1 MCLLLLSGETAISN
15 WTHKTAV
22 KARFSV
28 EDCQTLEH
36 KSRNKYFSNIS
47 ICELFG
53 ITLFSG
59 WNNSCST
66 LNMFPIGKEGEFP
79 CGSDSK
85 ESACNEGDPSSIP
98 GSGWS
103 IPWRKKRHSL
113 QYSCLENSMYRG
125 AWRLQS
131 VGIPKSRTWLS
142 DYTFTF
148 SLENSMQWSRLI
160 LHS

>member
-36 KSRNKYFSNIS
+36 KSRNEYFPNIS

-66 LNMFPIGKEGEFP
+66 LNMVPIGKEEEFP

-98 GSGWS
+98 GSG
-103 IPWRKKRHSL
+103 
-113 QYSCLENSMYRG
+113 
-125 AWRLQS
+125 
-131 VGIPKSRTWLS
+131 
-142 DYTFTF
+142 
-148 SLENSMQWSRLI
+148 
-160 LHS
+160 